1 MRCKNCREKFE
12 PARFNM
18 KYCLK
23 DECVRVF
30 VEKTKEKVW
39 KDKVKKHKQGEKET
53 WLKLARVTCHTY
65 IRLRDKDKG
74 CISCGKP
81 LQTKNTDAGHMW
93 SSGNHS
99 YLRYNEFNINGQCSR
114 PCNKDKAGDINNYRI
129 NFVKRYS
136 QELLDELDQQAKKE
150 KRYSIDD
157 LKEVIEYFKKKTNE
171 LKLYQKE

>member
-1 MRCKNCREKFE
+1 MRCKNCKEKFE
-12 PARFNM
+12 PKTFLQ
-18 KYCLK
+18 KYCTK
-23 DECVRVF
+23 EECLRVF
-30 VEKTKEKVW
+30 VQKNNEKVW
-39 KDKVKKHKQGEKET
+39 KEKVKKHKQGEKET

-74 CISCGKP
+74 CISCEKP
-81 LQTKNTDAGHMW
+81 LQPKNTDAGHMW

-129 NFVKRYS
+129 NFIKRYS

-150 KRYSIDD
+150 KRYNIDD

>member
-1 MRCKNCREKFE
+1 MSRCKNCKEKFE
-12 PARFNM
+12 PKTFLQ
-18 KYCLK
+18 KYCFK
-23 DECVRVF
+23 DECIKVF
-30 VEKTKEKVW
+30 VEKNKEKVW
-39 KDKVKKHKQGEKET
+39 KEKVKKHKESEKET

-65 IRLRDKDKG
+65 VRLRDKDKG

-81 LQTKNTDAGHMW
+81 LQPKNTDAGHMW

-129 NFVKRYS
+129 NFIKRYS
-136 QELLDELDQQAKKE
+136 QELLDSLDQEAKRE

-157 LKEVIEYFKKKTNE
+157 LKEVIEYYKKKTKE
-171 LKLYQKE
+171 LKNN